1 MQKLVDADLG
11 YMVWRKE
18 QFEHIGK
25 IWKTLEKVGWRWAG
39 CGIPCLRPWP
49 GNGAPLPVRVS
60 PPDPEPSAASTF
72 LHFSFENFHNFKSS
86 RGRKLIF
93 KNLCIKIFQVASL
106 LPKPHYEGISRAQAR
121 LLYQNFICT
130 MLAIRG
136 GLCYSRRC
144 HFFSRRC
151 WVASAEHYWTLSC
164 KSRPAYLDWAK
175 LGKNKELLS
184 DDRGLEGK
192 ENLWQCLFAAKNTF
206 QRALSLRLPINSK
219 AQKFH
224 WVPSEISRFYV
235 SQAMNVS

>member
-1 MQKLVDADLG
+1 M
-11 YMVWRKE
+11 
-18 QFEHIGK
+18 
-25 IWKTLEKVGWRWAG
+25 
-39 CGIPCLRPWP
+39 
-49 GNGAPLPVRVS
+49 
-60 PPDPEPSAASTF
+60 
-72 LHFSFENFHNFKSS
+72 
-86 RGRKLIF
+86 
-93 KNLCIKIFQVASL
+93 NLCIQIFQVASL

-192 ENLWQCLFAAKNTF
+192 ENLSQYLFVAKNTF